1 MVAQLKQ
8 PELLKSSY
16 GIIDLKYVDFTVN
29 LDVHEDVET
38 RIPK

>member
-8 PELLKSSY
+8 PESLKRSY
-16 GIIDLKYVDFTVN
+16 GIIDLKDVDFTVN
-29 LDVHEDVET
+29 VDVNEDVET